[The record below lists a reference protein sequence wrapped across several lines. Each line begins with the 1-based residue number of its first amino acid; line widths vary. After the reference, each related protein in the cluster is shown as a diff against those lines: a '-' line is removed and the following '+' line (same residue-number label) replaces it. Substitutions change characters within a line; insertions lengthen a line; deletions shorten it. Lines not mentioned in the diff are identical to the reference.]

1 MMSQSLFLRRYS
13 DYKSNSRASIELL
26 GAEAEA
32 EVSGVCGLTE
42 ETATSTDVWMK
53 EELRSALKHYEIAKN
68 ETAKPTNRLTDGL
81 MNG

>member
-1 MMSQSLFLRRYS
+1 MMSQSLFSRRYS
-13 DYKSNSRASIELL
+13 NYKSNFRASFVPL
-26 GAEAEA
+26 GADAEAEA
-32 EVSGVCGLTE
+32 SEAYGLTE

-68 ETAKPTNRLTDGL
+68 ETAKPTYGLTNGP